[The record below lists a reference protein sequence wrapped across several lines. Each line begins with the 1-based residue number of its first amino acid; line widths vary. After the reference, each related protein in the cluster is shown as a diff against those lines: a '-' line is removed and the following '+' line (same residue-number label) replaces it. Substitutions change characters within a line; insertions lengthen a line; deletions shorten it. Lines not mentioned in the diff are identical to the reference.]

1 MLIPVR
7 CFTCNKVL
15 GHLWEDYMSK
25 VQRQYQ
31 DLDQEQ
37 KNESLKFTMLNRDKI
52 RNKTIEGKILD
63 EMGLNK
69 YCCRTIMISTV
80 DLTTKV

>member
-25 VQRQYQ
+25 VQKQYQ

-37 KNESLKFTMLNRDKI
+37 KDESLKFTMLNRDKI

>member
-37 KNESLKFTMLNRDKI
+37 RNESLKFTMINRDKI

>member
-15 GHLWEDYMSK
+15 GHLWEDYVSK

-37 KNESLKFTMLNRDKI
+37 RNESLKFTMINRDKI

>member
-15 GHLWEDYMSK
+15 GHLWEDYVSK
-25 VQRQYQ
+25 VQTQYQ
-31 DLDQEQ
+31 QLDEEQ
-37 KNESLKFTMLNRDKI
+37 RDESLKFTMVTRDKI

-80 DLTTKV
+80 DLTKKI